1 MTIVKTTYICNV
13 FKVSRQT
20 VKNWRDDGLPTV
32 VGRGKIFRYN
42 LIEVFEWLKKSGREV
57 RIDG

>member
-1 MTIVKTTYICNV
+1 MTIVKTTDICNV

-42 LIEVFEWLKKSGREV
+42 LIEGFEWLKKSGREV